1 MHHDDTVNPSAG
13 EDEEMEYGATIER
26 GRVAALAEGGYTV
39 ASLDRD
45 GIESPVLTGIDDTAY
60 TVGDTVYFF
69 LFRDGTGKIIC
80 KA

>member
-1 MHHDDTVNPSAG
+1 MN
-13 EDEEMEYGATIER
+13 YGTTIER
-26 GRVAALAEGGYTV
+26 GRITAATEGGYAV

-45 GIESPVLTGIDDTAY
+45 GVESPPLAGIDNTTY
-60 TVGDTVYFF
+60 TVGDMVYFF

>member
-1 MHHDDTVNPSAG
+1 MS
-13 EDEEMEYGATIER
+13 YGANIER
-26 GRVAALAEGGYTV
+26 GRITGLAAGGYTV

-45 GIESPVLTGIDDTAY
+45 GIESPVIPAISAPGEAGAPAY

-69 LFRDGTGKIIC
+69 LFRDGTGRIIC

>member
-1 MHHDDTVNPSAG
+1 MN
-13 EDEEMEYGATIER
+13 YGAIIER
-26 GRVAALAEGGYTV
+26 GRVTAATEKGYTV

-45 GIESPVLTGIDDTAY
+45 GIESPPITGIDNTTY
-60 TVGDTVYFF
+60 TVDDMVYFF